1 MPNPKNVELGNGVS
15 KPQPDLGLDLS
26 RPETDKTFGVGESV
40 SRPNDLNESSLEN
53 NLLPKSFGQSEMPD
67 ERSPHPKNLGLGEPP
82 TPNRMET
89 QVTEEKPVNLSN
101 FSMILHGDEPGINY
115 STNSASRVNYKNN
128 YESDYRNYKNNA
140 SKSRWNGNKRIYKE
154 IMNRSY
160 FPEYYED
167 EEDSDPESMLVYK
180 KRKY

>member
-1 MPNPKNVELGNGVS
+1 
-15 KPQPDLGLDLS
+15 
-26 RPETDKTFGVGESV
+26 
-40 SRPNDLNESSLEN
+40 
-53 NLLPKSFGQSEMPD
+53 
-67 ERSPHPKNLGLGEPP
+67 
-82 TPNRMET
+82 MET
-89 QVTEEKPVNLSN
+89 QVTEEKPGNLSN

-128 YESDYRNYKNNA
+128 YESGYPHPKRNYKNNA

>member
-1 MPNPKNVELGNGVS
+1 MPNPKNVELGPTPKNGVS

-67 ERSPHPKNLGLGEPP
+67 ERSQEP
-82 TPNRMET
+82 RMET
-89 QVTEEKPVNLSN
+89 QVTEKKPVNLSN

-160 FPEYYED
+160 CPEYYED

>member
-1 MPNPKNVELGNGVS
+1 MTPNEFGNGVS
-15 KPQPDLGLDLS
+15 IPQPDLS
-26 RPETDKTFGVGESV
+26 RPRTDKISGESPTPKV
-40 SRPNDLNESSLEN
+40 SRPNDLNESSLEG

-67 ERSPHPKNLGLGEPP
+67 ERSKNLGFPLGLEEPP

-89 QVTEEKPVNLSN
+89 QVTEEKPGNLSN

-128 YESDYRNYKNNA
+128 YESGYPHPKRNYKNNA

>member
-1 MPNPKNVELGNGVS
+1 MTEFGPTPKNGVS
-15 KPQPDLGLDLS
+15 IPQPDLS
-26 RPETDKTFGVGESV
+26 RPRTDKISGESV
-40 SRPNDLNESSLEN
+40 SRPNDLNESSLEG

-67 ERSPHPKNLGLGEPP
+67 ERSQEP
-82 TPNRMET
+82 RMET
-89 QVTEEKPVNLSN
+89 QVTEEKPGNLSN

-128 YESDYRNYKNNA
+128 YESGYRNYKNNA

-160 FPEYYED
+160 CPEYYED

>member
-1 MPNPKNVELGNGVS
+1 MTELGNGVS
-15 KPQPDLGLDLS
+15 IPQPDLS
-26 RPETDKTFGVGESV
+26 RPRTDKTFGVGESV
-40 SRPNDLNESSLEN
+40 SRPNDLNESSLES

-67 ERSPHPKNLGLGEPP
+67 ERSQEP
-82 TPNRMET
+82 RMET
-89 QVTEEKPVNLSN
+89 QVTEKKPVNLSN

-128 YESDYRNYKNNA
+128 YESGYRNYKNNA

-160 FPEYYED
+160 CPEYYED

>member
-1 MPNPKNVELGNGVS
+1 MTEFGTTPKNGVS
-15 KPQPDLGLDLS
+15 IPQPDLS
-26 RPETDKTFGVGESV
+26 RPRTDKISGESPKV
-40 SRPNDLNESSLEN
+40 SRPNDLNESSLEG

-67 ERSPHPKNLGLGEPP
+67 ERSQEP
-82 TPNRMET
+82 RMET
-89 QVTEEKPVNLSN
+89 QVTEEKPGNLSN

>member
-1 MPNPKNVELGNGVS
+1 MTPNEFGPTPKNGVS
-15 KPQPDLGLDLS
+15 IPQPDLS
-26 RPETDKTFGVGESV
+26 RPRTDKISGESV
-40 SRPNDLNESSLEN
+40 SRPNDLNESSLEG

-67 ERSPHPKNLGLGEPP
+67 ERSQEP
-82 TPNRMET
+82 RMET
-89 QVTEEKPVNLSN
+89 QVTEEKPGNLSN

-128 YESDYRNYKNNA
+128 YESGYRNYKNNA

-160 FPEYYED
+160 CPEYYED